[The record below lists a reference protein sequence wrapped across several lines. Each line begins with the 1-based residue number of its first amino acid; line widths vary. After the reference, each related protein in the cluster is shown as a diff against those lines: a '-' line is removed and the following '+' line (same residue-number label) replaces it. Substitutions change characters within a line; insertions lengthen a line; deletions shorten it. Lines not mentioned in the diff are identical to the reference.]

1 VIRFLPFCRHH
12 ASILLLTSFAL
23 PLGACA
29 GTQASTPRARVAK
42 DLGCTTEGTGV
53 RKLAAIPGEHAARWE
68 VSGCGRSAVY
78 VCTTPV
84 RDCWRE
90 GEIQPDAP
98 PR

>member
-1 VIRFLPFCRHH
+1 VIRLLRPSCRH
-12 ASILLLTSFAL
+12 ARLLLLSFLAL

-42 DLGCTTEGTGV
+42 DLGCTTEATAV
-53 RKLAAIPGEHAARWE
+53 RKLAAIRGEHAARWE
-68 VSGCGRSAVY
+68 VSGCGRTAVY

-90 GEIQPDAP
+90 GEIQPDAAA
-98 PR
+98 R